1 MSAQRRTAVK
11 RDRSGTGSVQTPRR
25 TTDSP
30 KAAPVTPP
38 ERASKPQASRNK
50 AAEAKPH
57 PLTQRIEQIR
67 RSYRETRAE
76 IAKVTWPDKETTRNL
91 TIVVIGISF
100 VLGVLLGGIDYI
112 FLKLL
117 EAMS

>member
-11 RDRSGTGSVQTPRR
+11 RERSGAASVQTPRR
-25 TTDSP
+25 PTDTP
-30 KAAPVTPP
+30 KSAPATPP
-38 ERASKPQASRNK
+38 ERASKPQAAKNK
-50 AAEAKPH
+50 AADAKPH
-57 PLTQRIEQIR
+57 PLTQRIERLR
-67 RSYRETRAE
+67 RYYRETRAE

-100 VLGVLLGGIDYI
+100 VLGVLLGGIDYV